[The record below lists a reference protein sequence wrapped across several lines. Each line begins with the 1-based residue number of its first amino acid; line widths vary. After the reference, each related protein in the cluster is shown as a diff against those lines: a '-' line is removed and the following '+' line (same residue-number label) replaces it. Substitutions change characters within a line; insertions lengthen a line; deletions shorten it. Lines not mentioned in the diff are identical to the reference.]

1 MRSTPVSA
9 PPPPS
14 PLATAA
20 RDREAGDVIFRMHGA
35 ARRRRAEGA
44 DVIDSTLGVL
54 VGDDGTLA
62 ILPTVAEVVRELPGE
77 ASAGYPPLTGR
88 PDLIEAIERDLL
100 PPGPLRD
107 QAVSVITPG
116 GTGAIYQAIVNILD
130 PGEAALTTDLT
141 WGPYLS
147 IARQA
152 GRRVERFAMFDD
164 AGGFDPGAMA
174 EALHRLAGSQGRILL
189 LLNSPCQNPTGYAL
203 TREDWAAVA
212 DAVAEVAA
220 RVPVAVLLD
229 VAYLRYSLED
239 EGWWDAVER
248 ILQHGTVLF
257 AWSASK
263 AFTQYGARVGALV
276 GLHRSPEVRDE
287 MARAFNFAARGT
299 WSACN
304 HGGQVAIERL
314 LSEPDLAE
322 RTDRER
328 ETLRVLL
335 SERWS
340 AFSEAATA
348 AGLRTP
354 SWSGG
359 FFTCLRTGSAPS
371 VAERLMARDVFV
383 VPVPGAVRVAI
394 CATPA
399 VRMRELVGA
408 VAAEM

>member
-1 MRSTPVSA
+1 VSTL
-9 PPPPS
+9 PPPS

-20 RDREAGDVIFRMHGA
+20 RDREAGDIIFRMHGA

-54 VGDDGTLA
+54 VGDDGHLA

-77 ASAGYPPLTGR
+77 VSAGYPPLTGR
-88 PDLIEAIERDLL
+88 PDLIQAIEEDLL
-100 PPGPLRD
+100 PPGPLRN

-116 GTGAIYQAIVNILD
+116 GTGAIYQAILNVLN

-147 IARQA
+147 IAGQA
-152 GRRVERFAMFDD
+152 GRRVERFAMFDA
-164 AGGFDPGAMA
+164 AGAFDPEAMT
-174 EALHRLAGSQGRILL
+174 EALHRLAATQGRILL

-203 TREDWAAVA
+203 TREDWGAVA
-212 DAVAEVAA
+212 DAVTGLEAA
-220 RVPVAVLLD
+220 VPVAVLLD
-229 VAYLRYSLED
+229 VAYLRYSVGD
-239 EGWWDAVER
+239 PGWWDAVDR
-248 ILQHGTVLF
+248 ILERGTVLF

-276 GLHRSPEVRDE
+276 GLHRSPEVREE

-304 HGGQVAIERL
+304 HGGQLAIQRL
-314 LSEPDLAE
+314 LSDPTLAE

-328 ETLRVLL
+328 AALRTLL

-340 AFSEAATA
+340 AFSDAADA

-354 SWSGG
+354 RWSGG
-359 FFTCLRTGSAPS
+359 FFTCVRTERATP
-371 VAERLMARDVFV
+371 VAERLMTRDVFV
-383 VPVPGAVRVAI
+383 VPLPGAVRVAI

-399 VRMRELVGA
+399 RRMSELVGA
-408 VAAEM
+408 LAAEM